1 MFTTGQPVVMYK
13 ELHNKYDSNATLVRT
28 NTGTV
33 LGYVPRTHNG
43 RIADNAARN
52 YMKACCAA
60 HFEIQETE
68 GPRYDIQCNRQAL
81 SRHDISFKAL
91 STAGLASAAR
101 Y

>member
-43 RIADNAARN
+43 RIADNAHGRVSWLSPI
-52 YMKACCAA
+52 ACG
-60 HFEIQETE
+60 Q
-68 GPRYDIQCNRQAL
+68 QATVRL
-81 SRHDISFKAL
+81 TI
-91 STAGLASAAR
+91 
-101 Y
+101 